1 MKVYVLDKGIVLVG
15 KGWEIRE
22 KLKEY
27 QNQYAYV
34 NDWVRDVHRQAPAK
48 RVK

>member
-1 MKVYVLDKGIVLVG
+1 MKVYVLDKGIVMAG
-15 KGWEIRE
+15 KGWEIKE

-27 QNQYAYV
+27 QDQYEYV
-34 NDWVRDVHRQAPAK
+34 NDWVRDVHRQTLAK